1 MFKAKPFTQAMY
13 DQCKAMDDIKVGKT
27 CKSNIPSDPAWQGNR
42 RRYKAHC
49 TGNLYALTI
58 RNRSMGHTFTVHQY
72 GKNVFQAGLRY
83 YRGFTNY
90 PSKKQKRDNWIWQ
103 CTKIMSV
110 NLLSR

>member
-1 MFKAKPFTQAMY
+1 MFTAPPFTQAMY

-27 CKSNIPSDPAWQGNR
+27 CKSNIPADPAWQGNR
-42 RRYKAHC
+42 RRWNAHC

-58 RNRSMGHTFTVHQY
+58 HNRSMDHSFTVHQY

-83 YRGFTNY
+83 YRGFTNC